1 MRRLVYLPHGVC
13 QKDRRACNA
22 SRSSANKREMRFG
35 CFWKVILLLG
45 AFCLFVVAPR
55 FWLPGRLSTGNAR
68 DNPLFL
74 VATAARP
81 LDSSRLLEESLVSG
95 GSEVK
100 KRLWTASDCAAQRPA
115 YLFVIRIAK
124 CASTSIV
131 EVLRG
136 LSREK
141 GFPFIFHGSGAYNW
155 DQREVESV
163 ERVCRSRRLWNNRDG
178 AAVNT
183 VVYARHFY
191 FAPFPGLGSSVRYI
205 TFVRE
210 PVARVVSSYYYYH
223 FSSKPGIQALVPQEH
238 RWENLA
244 QCVVMNHE
252 GCTANLM
259 TKYFCGHEAFCASG
273 SPAALRQAKLN
284 LRHHF
289 LLVGVVEEMEASL
302 RLLALLLPDVFGRQG
317 AAVSIPLSN
326 QNERLAEVSEEERQ
340 VVAQHNKA
348 DIELYAVAV
357 AELKGK
363 LEQCRVHVEQ

>member
-1 MRRLVYLPHGVC
+1 MRRLVYPPHGVC
-13 QKDRRACNA
+13 QRDRACNA
-22 SRSSANKREMRFG
+22 WRSSANKREMRFG
-35 CFWKVILLLG
+35 CFWKVFLLPG
-45 AFCLFVVAPR
+45 AFCLFVVATR

-68 DNPLFL
+68 DSPLFR

-81 LDSSRLLEESLVSG
+81 RDSSPLRDESLVSG
-95 GSEVK
+95 GEEVK
-100 KRLWTASDCAAQRPA
+100 KRLWADSDCAAQRPA

-136 LSREK
+136 LSLEK
-141 GFPFIFHGSGAYNW
+141 GFPFVFHGSGAYNW
-155 DQREVESV
+155 GQREVESV
-163 ERVCRSRRLWNNRDG
+163 ERVCRSRRAWHNRDG
-178 AAVNT
+178 AVVNT

-191 FAPFPGLGSSVRYI
+191 FTLFPGLGSSVRYI

-210 PVARVVSSYYYYH
+210 PLARVVSSYFYYH
-223 FSSKPGIQALVPQEH
+223 FSSKPGIRALVPQEH
-238 RWENLA
+238 RREDLA
-244 QCVVMNHE
+244 RCVVLNHE

-302 RLLALLLPDVFGRQG
+302 RLLALLLPDIFGRQG
-317 AAVSIPLSN
+317 ATVSVPLSN

-348 DIELYAVAV
+348 DIALYAFAV
-357 AELKGK
+357 AELRGK
-363 LEQCRVHVEQ
+363 LKECRVHVEQ